1 MTARYVALLL
11 ILSTGTTACAGED
24 PPPTLSDQIDTIFSA
39 EIAADSP
46 GCALGVARDET
57 TELSRGYGLAN
68 LDHRIPITPRTVFDV
83 GSVTKQFT
91 AASAVLLAQDGALAL
106 DDDVRDYLPELP
118 EYETPIRV
126 RDLLHHTSGVR
137 DYLNLM
143 ALGGRDFYAPIRH
156 QDIVELLARQQALVD
171 PPGSRY
177 RYSNTGYMLAATIV
191 ERVSGQRFD
200 HFAKARIFDPLG
212 MAASFLYEDAEQVV
226 PNRATGYA
234 QARGNA
240 TGFRM
245 VHNFPFAT
253 AGDGQLYTT
262 VKDLLLWSRAFITDG
277 VAGPEFT
284 EQMLAPGTLADGTRT
299 EYGGGIV
306 LGEYRGEITQS
317 HGGSTWGFRA
327 HLLRVPEE
335 DTTVAI
341 LCNREDLN
349 PRWFAYRVLDLV
361 LADRLDLAAPTT
373 PRRERPVPKR
383 APAAELSLV
392 AGDYDGVF
400 YSEELDGRYHLA
412 LADGT
417 LQVRIER
424 WPPLALEPLGEDRFR
439 GVDFPAWTGPRQ
451 VEFVFRRNARGAVT
465 GFTLSA
471 GTAQGLVFDRVT
483 S

>member
-1 MTARYVALLL
+1 MTSSRATLLL
-11 ILSTGTTACAGED
+11 ALATTAVGCAGED
-24 PPPTLSDQIDTIFSA
+24 AAPTLSDQIDQVFST
-39 EIAADSP
+39 EIAVDGP
-46 GCALGVARDET
+46 GCALGVGQGGT
-57 TELSRGYGLAN
+57 TAFARGYGLAN
-68 LDHRIPITPRTVFDV
+68 LDHGIPISPQTVFDV

-91 AASAVLLAQDGALAL
+91 AASTVLLALDGALSL
-106 DDDVRDYLPELP
+106 DDDVSDHLPELP
-118 EYETPIRV
+118 QHDTPIRV

-156 QDIVELLARQQALVD
+156 QDIVELLARQRALVD

-200 HFAKARIFDPLG
+200 HFAEARIFEPLG
-212 MAASFLYEDAEQVV
+212 MTASVLYEDAEQVV

-234 QARGNA
+234 PAGGDD

-262 VKDLLLWSRAFITDG
+262 VEDLLAWSEAFLADE
-277 VAGPEFT
+277 VAGPELTT
-284 EQMLAPGTLADGTRT
+284 EMLTPGTLADGSRT

-306 LGEYRGEITQS
+306 LGSYRGVTTQS

-327 HLLRVPEE
+327 HLLRVP
-335 DTTVAI
+335 DAATTVAV

-349 PRWFAYRVLDLV
+349 PRRFAYQVLDLV
-361 LADRLDLAAPTT
+361 LADRLDPAEPTAPRQ
-373 PRRERPVPKR
+373 PRPRSDPE
-383 APAAELSLV
+383 PAAEVELV
-392 AGDYDGVF
+392 AGDFDGSF
-400 YSEELDGRYHLA
+400 YSEELDARYHLA
-412 LADGT
+412 LVDGK

-424 WPPLALEPLGEDRFR
+424 WPPLALEPLGDDRFR

-451 VEFVFRRNARGAVT
+451 VELVFQRTARGAVI
-465 GFTLSA
+465 GFSLSA
-471 GTAQGLVFDRVT
+471 GTAQGLEFVRVAE
-483 S
+483 

>member
-277 VAGPEFT
+277 VA
-284 EQMLAPGTLADGTRT
+284 
-299 EYGGGIV
+299 V
-306 LGEYRGEITQS
+306 
-317 HGGSTWGFRA
+317 
-327 HLLRVPEE
+327 
-335 DTTVAI
+335 
-341 LCNREDLN
+341 
-349 PRWFAYRVLDLV
+349 
-361 LADRLDLAAPTT
+361 
-373 PRRERPVPKR
+373 
-383 APAAELSLV
+383 
-392 AGDYDGVF
+392 
-400 YSEELDGRYHLA
+400 
-412 LADGT
+412 
-417 LQVRIER
+417 
-424 WPPLALEPLGEDRFR
+424 
-439 GVDFPAWTGPRQ
+439 
-451 VEFVFRRNARGAVT
+451 
-465 GFTLSA
+465 
-471 GTAQGLVFDRVT
+471 
-483 S
+483 